1 MKVVIAGAG
10 EVGFNLI
17 ENLSREN
24 NKILAIDTDEQVLQ
38 RLSELNNVATV
49 RHNITDT
56 HLFSESFLK
65 DVDLFF
71 AITNSDETN
80 LIASQMAKEA
90 GVKKTICRAMKI
102 SVPFEKTDFS
112 LSALGVDHIIN
123 PIEVVANELYR
134 LIEAPNSVH
143 SHDFFNG
150 QITLIGFHIKEHTR
164 IIGKKISYLN
174 REMSNRRFH
183 IVTFQRE
190 GRTLLPGDD
199 DVVKKNDIINFICP
213 SDKIRELR
221 KELGYNRNKKRRVFI
236 NGSGRVGFALAK
248 KLEDSDVKLKVI
260 CRKKQNCF
268 HASDDLRKGLV
279 LHMDGTD
286 TKGLVAEGINGA
298 DYFLSVTN
306 DDHVNMV
313 SCMLAGE
320 AGVKYTI
327 SLVKQP
333 EYVSMLANH
342 PDVYLGIS
350 PRAVTARYLSRYIH
364 GDQVTSY
371 SSIPGSQLEVLEI
384 TVKKG
389 LPCLNVSMKH
399 LNLPDGVRIQLVKRK
414 DNWLFPEESDVLK
427 PGDQIIVILHKM
439 DRAEVLSFFQ
449 DQVVETKEQ
458 IQ

>member
-1 MKVVIAGAG
+1 LKVVIAGAG

-38 RLSELNNVATV
+38 RLSEVNNVATV

-102 SVPFEKTDFS
+102 SVPVEKTDFS
-112 LSALGVDHIIN
+112 LEALGVDHIIN

-143 SHDFFNG
+143 SHDFFKG
-150 QITLIGFHIKEHTR
+150 KITLIGFHIKEHAR
-164 IIGKKISYLN
+164 IIGKKIGYLN
-174 REMSNRRFH
+174 RELSSRKFH

-190 GRTLLPGDD
+190 GRTILPGPD

-213 SDKIRELR
+213 SDGIRELR
-221 KELGYNRNKKRRVFI
+221 RELGYNRTKKRRVFI
-236 NGSGRVGFALAK
+236 NGSGRVGFALAR
-248 KLEDSDVKLKVI
+248 KLEDSDVKLKII

-268 HASDDLRKGLV
+268 HSSDELSKGIV

-342 PDVYLGIS
+342 PDVYLAIS
-350 PRAVTARYLSRYIH
+350 PRSVTARYLSRYIH

-384 TVKKG
+384 KINKG
-389 LPCLNVSMKH
+389 SSCLNVSMKQ
-399 LNLPDGVRIQLVKRK
+399 LKLPEGVRIILIKRK
-414 DNWLFPEESDVLK
+414 ENWLFPEEGDVLK
-427 PGDQIIVILHKM
+427 PEDQLIVILHKM
-439 DRAEVLSFFQ
+439 DRGEVLRFFQ
-449 DQVVETKEQ
+449 QPADEIKEQ
-458 IQ
+458 EQ